1 MYIDTIN
8 RKFKFGNT
16 SEHAFR
22 GNLETLIQNLLP
34 NVLAT
39 HEPAG
44 QKCGKPDYI
53 LTNLRDDILGYIEA
67 KDIGEKDLEGHKT
80 NKK

>member
-1 MYIDTIN
+1 MKLQDYIDNIN

-16 SEHAFR
+16 SEHTFR
-22 GNLETLIQNLLP
+22 GNLETLIQHLLP

-39 HEPAG
+39 NEPAG

-53 LTNLRDDILGYIEA
+53 LTNLKGQALRLYLKFSQA
-67 KDIGEKDLEGHKT
+67 LY
-80 NKK
+80 